1 MPSTPPALVQV
12 DEESSQVQVVSVA
25 SLQLKRS
32 GSSGGGLA
40 ALLVSQLTSSAS
52 RLLVVVFRTQTAEI
66 PLAPPTPKMLSALLL
81 HTTVLVLTRTPP
93 RLMDA
98 RLVPA
103 VPCRTPL

>member
-52 RLLVVVFRTQTAEI
+52 SLLVGVFRPQTAEI
-66 PLAPPTPKMLSALLL
+66 PLAPPPPKMLSALLL
-81 HTTVLVLTRTPP
+81 HTTVLVPTPP
-93 RLMDA
+93 PLRSTLA
-98 RLVPA
+98 RLVPS
-103 VPCRTPL
+103 VPCSTPL